1 MGNTSSPFQSV
12 PDMFAS
18 RVAESGGRE
27 AFSYPVTSAAGGS
40 EKWEALTWTQTRDRV
55 RAIALGLHSLGVTS
69 QARCAIASNT
79 RIEWVLADLAIL
91 CAGGAS
97 TTIYPTSTPP
107 DCAYIVSDSGS
118 MVAFAEN
125 DEQVAKLVGQ
135 RGAMPGL
142 SKVIAFEGAAGG
154 DDDWVIGFTDLEA
167 KGAELHA
174 ERPELFDELV
184 AAVKPDHLAT
194 LIYTSGTTGRPKGVR
209 LDHANWLYEAEAL
222 KVLGE
227 EMSSQGG
234 ELITEDDVQY
244 LWLPLAHSF
253 GKVMQ
258 VSQLRIGYRTAVDGR
273 VDRIVDNLAVV
284 QPTFMAAAPRIF
296 EKVYN
301 KVVMQAKEG
310 GAAKYRIFRW
320 ALGVGDRV
328 ARLREEGKEPTG
340 VLGAQHKVADKLV
353 FSKLRARFGERLKF
367 FVSGSAPLSPEIGRF
382 FYGAGITILEGYGL
396 TETSAGSFLNRPS
409 DLRFGT
415 VGLPLPG
422 TEVKIAEDGE
432 VLLRGGGVMRGYH
445 NLTGATEAVLDEDG
459 WFATGDMGVLENGRL
474 RITDRK
480 KELIKTS
487 AGKYVAPQSIES
499 RFKSLCP
506 YVSNLIVHGDRRPYC
521 VALVALDPEAIDTWA
536 EANGLGALNYSGLTK
551 EPKVRQMV
559 QEAVDALNKELP
571 RHETIKDFVVLPN
584 ELTVEQGEITP
595 SLKMRRRAV
604 EDKYRD
610 LLDGMYKDTVQSL

>member
-1 MGNTSSPFQSV
+1 MGNTSSPYRSV

-18 RVAESGGRE
+18 RVAESGERE
-27 AFSYPVTSAAGGS
+27 AFTYPIPSSTGGS
-40 EKWEALTWTQTRDRV
+40 EKWETLTWNQTRDRV
-55 RAIALGLHSLGVTS
+55 RDLALGLHSLGVTS
-69 QARCAIASNT
+69 QARCAIASST

-125 DEQVAKLVGQ
+125 DEQVAKLVDQ

-142 SKVIAFEGAAGG
+142 SKVITFEGAAGG
-154 DDDWVIGFTDLEA
+154 DNDWVIGLEDLA
-167 KGAELHA
+167 ALGAEVHA
-174 ERPELFDELV
+174 EKPELFDELV
-184 AAVKPDHLAT
+184 ASVKSEHLAT

-222 KVLGE
+222 KVMGD
-227 EMSSQGG
+227 EMRAQGW
-234 ELITEDDVQY
+234 EMLDADDVQY

-258 VSQLRIGYRTAVDGR
+258 VAQLRLGFLTAIDGR
-273 VDRIVDNLAVV
+273 VDKIVDNLAVV
-284 QPTFMAAAPRIF
+284 RPTFMAAAPRIF
-296 EKVYN
+296 EKVFN

-310 GAAKYRIFRW
+310 GGAKYKIFKW
-320 ALGVGDRV
+320 AVGVGDKV
-328 ARLREEGKEPTG
+328 ARLKEDGKAPS
-340 VLGAQHKVADKLV
+340 GALAVQHKLADKLV
-353 FSKLRARFGERLKF
+353 FSKLRARFGDRLKF
-367 FVSGSAPLSPEIGRF
+367 FVSGSAPLAPDIGRF

-396 TETSAGSFLNRPS
+396 TETSAGAFLNRPG
-409 DLRFGT
+409 DVRFGS

-422 TEVKIAEDGE
+422 TEVRIAEDGE
-432 VLLRGGGVMRGYH
+432 VLLRGGSIMRGYH
-445 NLTGATEAVLDEDG
+445 NLSGATEAVLTEDG
-459 WFATGDMGVLENGRL
+459 WFATGDIGVLENGRL

-480 KELIKTS
+480 KELIKTAS
-487 AGKYVAPQSIES
+487 GKYVAPQSIES

-506 YVSNLIVHGDRRPYC
+506 YVGNLVVHGDRRPYC
-521 VALVALDPEAIDTWA
+521 VALVTLDPEAIEVWA
-536 EANGLGALNYSGLTK
+536 EANGLGALNYVGLTK
-551 EPKVRQMV
+551 EPKVRAMV
-559 QEAVDALNKELP
+559 QEAIDELNKDLP
-571 RHETIKDFVVLPN
+571 RHETVKDFTILPS

-604 EDKYRD
+604 EERYREQ
-610 LLDGMYKDTVQSL
+610 LDEMYKGSIQSL